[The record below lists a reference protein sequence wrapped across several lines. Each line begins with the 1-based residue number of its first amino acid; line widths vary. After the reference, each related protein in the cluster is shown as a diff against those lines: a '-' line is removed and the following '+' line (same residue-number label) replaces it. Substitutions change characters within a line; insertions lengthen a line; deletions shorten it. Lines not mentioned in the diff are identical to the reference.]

1 MAVKTAGVGHFQIPS
16 APAAGTS
23 VTSGA
28 ANALTGTAIVLS
40 ASTSGAMYITGVHAE
55 AAAASAATY
64 KLVQLCIGG
73 SGSETSIGQ
82 YLVPMST
89 GSTVALGF
97 RPIYPPIPVANA
109 SRLSVKTADS
119 VGSQAT
125 LITVECLLATNYVD
139 DAVAVTTVTSVT
151 NQLTAAQ
158 IATGVWQDAT
168 SGDFTVSS
176 SIGKSLYTTG
186 NAPGAASGIAL
197 VGSNMGTITG
207 ALTAA
212 QIATG
217 VWQDT
222 TAGDFTTALSV
233 GKSVMNGVA
242 LGTGL
247 TVNTVTNQLT
257 AAAIATGVWTDTTA
271 GDFTTALSVGKSVMN
286 GVSLGTGLTV
296 ATATNLT
303 NLPSIPA
310 NWLTAAGINASALN
324 GKGDWNIGKTGYA
337 LSSAGVQ
344 AIWDALTSVLTT
356 VGSIGKLLVDNVNAT
371 ISSRLASASYTAP
384 LDAAGTRTAVGLA
397 SANLDTQIAALP
409 TTSTVMSA
417 DIKKVNGTTVTGN
430 GSAATPWGP

>member
-158 IATGVWQDAT
+158 IATGVWQDTT

-176 SIGKSLYTTG
+176 SI
-186 NAPGAASGIAL
+186 
-197 VGSNMGTITG
+197 
-207 ALTAA
+207 
-212 QIATG
+212 
-217 VWQDT
+217 
-222 TAGDFTTALSV
+222 